1 MKKFMAALM
10 AVVLLGLAGCSGVQQ
25 GPSVSEE
32 IRYDGQCALGMA
44 RGDCDIK
51 GYSQWKVKYKGK
63 IYYFQD
69 EPSKD
74 AFLSDID
81 RLIMSADKSWLKHV
95 ETHH

>member
-1 MKKFMAALM
+1 MKKFIAALM
-10 AVVLLGLAGCSGVQQ
+10 AVVLLALAGCSSVQ

-44 RGDCDIK
+44 KGDCDVK
-51 GYSQWKVKYKGK
+51 GFSQWKVQYKGK
-63 IYYFQD
+63 IYYFKD

-81 RLIMSADKSWLKHV
+81 ALIQRADQSWKNHIQA
-95 ETHH
+95 HH